1 VEKPQ
6 SFYSRKAYFAINVQV
21 IVVKRERILFQSIE
35 ARGVEHDSTAFK
47 SSGHWRVRQG
57 LHFIGDLACSVK
69 SFLLDLTAMQPM
81 VLQRI
86 ITTSFILLPAF
97 QLSVALEKP
106 ISDLGYSG
114 GS

>member
-1 VEKPQ
+1 
-6 SFYSRKAYFAINVQV
+6 
-21 IVVKRERILFQSIE
+21 L
-35 ARGVEHDSTAFK
+35 
-47 SSGHWRVRQG
+47 SSKG
-57 LHFIGDLACSVK
+57 LHFIGDSAYSVK

-114 GS
+114 GY